1 MVGSRINDIK
11 TMLSDIDKKLNA
23 IQEENDENINDIIN
37 IETSSRYCI
46 GSLLYSYGKVYNI
59 IFNSENYEQAISRL
73 EKIRL
78 NEEFEHIDEEIQHF
92 ENVLIRDLKSGRKY
106 FDAQLDLEDTLE
118 HEHIFDTILKTL

>member
-1 MVGSRINDIK
+1 MVGSRIYDIK
-11 TMLSDIDKKLNA
+11 QMLSDIEKKLNA
-23 IQEENDENINDIIN
+23 IQEENDENISEIIN
-37 IETSSRYCI
+37 IETSDRYCI

-92 ENVLIRDLKSGRKY
+92 ENVLIKDLKSGKRY
-106 FDAQLDLEDTLE
+106 FDAQLDLEEILE
-118 HEHIFDTILKTL
+118 HEYIFDTILKTL

>member
-11 TMLSDIDKKLNA
+11 LMLSDIEKKLNA

-46 GSLLYSYGKVYNI
+46 GSLLYSYGKVYKI
-59 IFNSENYEQAISRL
+59 IFDSENYEQAILRL
-73 EKIRL
+73 EKLRL
-78 NEEFEHIDEEIQHF
+78 NDEFEHIDEEIQHF

-106 FDAQLDLEDTLE
+106 FDAQLDLEDTLQ
-118 HEHIFDTILKTL
+118 HEHIFEIILRNL

>member
-1 MVGSRINDIK
+1 MINSRVYDIK
-11 TMLSDIDKKLNA
+11 IMLSDIEKKLNA
-23 IQEENDENINDIIN
+23 IQEESDENISEIIN
-37 IETSSRYCI
+37 IETSSRYCM

-92 ENVLIRDLKSGRKY
+92 ENVLIDKLRKGISY
-106 FDAQLDLEDTLE
+106 NCVQLDLEQE
-118 HEHIFDTILKTL
+118 IFDTHINDILIHRL

>member
-1 MVGSRINDIK
+1 MIGSRVNDIK
-11 TMLSDIDKKLNA
+11 TMLSDIEKKLNA
-23 IQEENDENINDIIN
+23 IQEESDENISEIIN
-37 IETSSRYCI
+37 IETSSRYCM

-92 ENVLIRDLKSGRKY
+92 ENVLIKDLKSGKRY
-106 FDAQLDLEDTLE
+106 FDAQLDLEEILE
-118 HEHIFDTILKTL
+118 HEYIFDTILKTL

>member
-11 TMLSDIDKKLNA
+11 TMLSDIEKKLNA

-37 IETSSRYCI
+37 IETSNRYCI
-46 GSLLYSYGKVYNI
+46 GSLLYSYGKVYKI
-59 IFNSENYEQAISRL
+59 IFNSENYEQAISQL

-78 NEEFEHIDEEIQHF
+78 NEEYEHIDEEIQHF
-92 ENVLIRDLKSGRKY
+92 ENVLIRDLKSGKRY
-106 FDAQLDLEDTLE
+106 FDAQLDLEETLE

>member
-11 TMLSDIDKKLNA
+11 LMLSDIEKKLNA

-37 IETSSRYCI
+37 IETSSRYCM

-78 NEEFEHIDEEIQHF
+78 NEEFERIDEEIQHF
-92 ENVLIRDLKSGRKY
+92 ENVLIDKLRKGISY
-106 FDAQLDLEDTLE
+106 NCVQLDLEQE
-118 HEHIFDTILKTL
+118 IFDTYINDILINRL